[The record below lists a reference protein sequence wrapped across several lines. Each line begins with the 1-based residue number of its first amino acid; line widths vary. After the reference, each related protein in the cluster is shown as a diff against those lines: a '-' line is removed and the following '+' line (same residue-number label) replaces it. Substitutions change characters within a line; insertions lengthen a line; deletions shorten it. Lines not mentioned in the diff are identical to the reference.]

1 MDTLLAQLDIE
12 TFRKNQFV
20 NKTKE
25 IPSDK
30 DGNTFIRKGI
40 IGDWKNYFDDE
51 MNNKWDPWIEKQL
64 ADTDFKMI
72 FE

>member
-40 IGDWKNYFDDE
+40 IGDWKNHFDED
-51 MNNKWDPWIEKQL
+51 MNKEWDPMIEEQL
-64 ADTDFKMI
+64 KGSGFKMI